1 MKHFITLLFSIVLLS
16 ITSCNNEQQ
25 TCNCQ
30 VIGNDQIRTVRMI
43 DSIQIIQSSHPAEI
57 IPYDTITD
65 CNQDQVSWYDIV
77 ETPVL
82 NGVTTRTSY
91 RKIQCN

>member
-1 MKHFITLLFSIVLLS
+1 MKKLILLFVL
-16 ITSCNNEQQ
+16 TSLMSCTNEEPE

-30 VIGNDQIRTVRMI
+30 VIGNDQFKEVIE
-43 DSIQIIQSSHPAEI
+43 DEGIQIIHSSQPIMI

-65 CNQDQVSWYDIV
+65 CNQDQVDWYK
-77 ETPVL
+77 
-82 NGVTTRTSY
+82 VTTTIESNKTITKTSY